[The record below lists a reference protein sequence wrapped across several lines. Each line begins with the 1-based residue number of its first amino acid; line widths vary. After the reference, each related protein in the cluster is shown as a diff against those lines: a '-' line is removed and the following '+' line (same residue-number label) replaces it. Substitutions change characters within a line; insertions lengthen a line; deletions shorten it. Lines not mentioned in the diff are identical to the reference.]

1 MKKLRFYQA
10 LPTLTP
16 GLIHALERKMEQEEQ
31 EEQAVLNELY
41 RQWGYVPPLRE
52 NRVFVV
58 CDTPQPGKVHLIE

>member
-1 MKKLRFYQA
+1 
-10 LPTLTP
+10 
-16 GLIHALERKMEQEEQ
+16 MEQEEQ